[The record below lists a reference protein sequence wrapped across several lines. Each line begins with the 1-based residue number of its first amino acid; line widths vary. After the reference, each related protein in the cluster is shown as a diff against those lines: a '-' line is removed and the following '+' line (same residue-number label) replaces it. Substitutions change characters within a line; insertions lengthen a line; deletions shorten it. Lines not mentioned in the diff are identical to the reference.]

1 MYDSPY
7 SNDFFITF
15 GLCGAYAVEVQV
27 YAEMKVNVKDAVIAL
42 VSTVV
47 IQNAV
52 ILESVPP
59 ISIKPVN
66 KLS

>member
-7 SNDFFITF
+7 FNDFFLTF

-42 VSTVV
+42 VSGVV

-59 ISIKPVN
+59 ISTKPAN